1 MNSFPMPIPIIN
13 FDIVNE
19 INLLKERVSILEEKL
34 NCKEDNNYLEKDDNY
49 YMI

>member
-34 NCKEDNNYLEKDDNY
+34 KIKDNDNYLEKDDNY